1 MYNLFIDE
9 KEWQMKTND
18 FFRMDQEQW
27 YTEFV
32 DAEVSE
38 IRQDT
43 NTQIEFFEFD
53 DVPYWW
59 YNYSLNSAETN

>member
-1 MYNLFIDE
+1 
-9 KEWQMKTND
+9 MKTND

-53 DVPYWW
+53 DVPY
-59 YNYSLNSAETN
+59 